1 MAIDDFLGKDF
12 KDRTLGGKILYGTLA
27 TAGAGI
33 PIAANEAAKVW
44 KGDTE
49 SLNAIDEQIAA
60 ANNSPYNTA
69 AQTAQA
75 TDYYDKLMLGYAKAS
90 KLAETGM
97 TDAEMASAKQNFA
110 EQTNLGVQNA
120 LNAGGGNL
128 SKYINANVNKNAND
142 FSVNLAAQN
151 DEIKRRNQQTA
162 MNYLNMIGGAADSS
176 QNVYNLNFQKQILED
191 QALGQAR
198 KDWFE
203 RRDANRKQLV
213 DVGLGVLGLG
223 TKVAG
228 V

>member
-1 MAIDDFLGKDF
+1 MALDDFLGKDF
-12 KDRTLGGKILYGTLA
+12 KDRTLGGQILYGTLA
-27 TAGAGI
+27 TAGAGV
-33 PIAANEAAKVW
+33 PIAANEAVKVW
-44 KGDTE
+44 KGDRD
-49 SLNAIDEQIAA
+49 SLNAIDQQIAE
-60 ANNSPYNTA
+60 ANKSPYNTA
-69 AQTAQA
+69 TQTEQA
-75 TDYYDKLMLGYAKAS
+75 TDYYDKLMLGYAKSS

-97 TDAEMASAKQNFA
+97 TDAEMANARKNYA

-120 LNAGGGNL
+120 LNAGGGTL
-128 SKYINANVNKNAND
+128 SKYINANVNNNANN

-176 QNVYNLNFQKQILED
+176 QDVYNLNFQKQILED

-213 DVGLGVLGLG
+213 DTGLAVAGLG
-223 TKVAG
+223 TKLAG